1 MNAAYLTPAI
11 TLFNEDGSLD
21 LVSQEKLFNSLIENG
36 IDGILV
42 EGSSS
47 EFFAMP
53 MDQRREMAKFAIEAV
68 DHRVKLIIGTS
79 HMVAD
84 EIVSFSNF
92 CLDAGADAVMILPPY
107 YFHFGAE
114 ALLQYYD
121 RLASQIHGN
130 IYIYNFPDNTGYTIP
145 PETVLSLAKIHPNI
159 VGMKDT
165 ISGMDHTRE
174 LIKVVKSHIPS
185 FEIYSG
191 FDDNFAHNVMAG
203 GNGCIGALSNV
214 VPEICSAWVKA
225 FRDNDMAG
233 VAKGQQTIDR
243 LMDLYAV
250 RSPFLPVIK
259 EACKLRG
266 IASTSVGTFPM
277 PNATVEDD
285 AKILEL
291 LRRLNRERGITVVL
305 ITHHMAEAESAD
317 RVIVMNDGQVAMDG
331 APHDVFAQVDRLHE
345 LGLAAPDTVELL
357 HLLREA
363 GMDVPL
369 TGLTV
374 DECAD
379 TICRAFGGAEGK

>member
-1 MNAAYLTPAI
+1 MKAAYLTPAI
-11 TLFNEDGSLD
+11 TLFHEDGSLD
-21 LVSQEKLFNSLIENG
+21 LESQRKLFENLIQQG

-53 MDQRREMAKFAIEAV
+53 MDQRRQMAKFAIEAV
-68 DHRVKLIIGTS
+68 DHRVKLIMGTS

-84 EIVSFSNF
+84 EIVNFSNY

-121 RLASQIHGN
+121 RLAKQIHGS

-145 PETVLSLAKIHPNI
+145 AETVLALAKIHPNI

-174 LIKVVKSHIPS
+174 LIKVVKSHIPG

-191 FDDNFAHNVMAG
+191 FDDNFAHNVLAG
-203 GNGCIGALSNV
+203 GDGCIGALSNV
-214 VPEICSAWVKA
+214 VPEVCAAWVRA
-225 FRDNDMAG
+225 FREDDLAG
-233 VAKGQQTIDR
+233 IAKGQQIIDR
-243 LMDLYAV
+243 LMDLYTV

-259 EACKLRG
+259 EACRLRG
-266 IASTSVGTFPM
+266 IAATSVGTFPM

-291 LRRLNRERGITVVL
+291 LNREGV
-305 ITHHMAEAESAD
+305 
-317 RVIVMNDGQVAMDG
+317 Q
-331 APHDVFAQVDRLHE
+331 
-345 LGLAAPDTVELL
+345 
-357 HLLREA
+357 
-363 GMDVPL
+363 
-369 TGLTV
+369 
-374 DECAD
+374 
-379 TICRAFGGAEGK
+379 

>member
-11 TLFNEDGSLD
+11 TLFREDGSLD
-21 LVSQEKLFNSLIENG
+21 LESQAKLFDNLIENG

-53 MDQRREMAKFAIEAV
+53 MDQRREMAKFAIEKVA
-68 DHRVKLIIGTS
+68 HRVKLIIGTS

-84 EIVSFSNF
+84 EIVNFSNY
-92 CLDAGADAVMILPPY
+92 CLEAGADAVMILPPY

-121 RLASQIHGN
+121 RLASSIQGP

-145 PETVLSLAKIHPNI
+145 PETVLQLARLHSNI

-174 LIKVVKSHIPS
+174 LIKVVKSQIPS

-191 FDDNFAHNVMAG
+191 FDDNFAHNVLAG

-214 VPEICSAWVKA
+214 VPEICAAWVKA
-225 FRDNDMAG
+225 FQENDLEG
-233 VAKGQQTIDR
+233 IAKGQQTIDR
-243 LMDLYAV
+243 LMDLYTI
-250 RSPFLPVIK
+250 RSPFLPVVK
-259 EACKLRG
+259 ETARLRG
-266 IASTSVGTFPM
+266 IAATSSGTFPM

-285 AKILEL
+285 ARILEL
-291 LRRLNRERGITVVL
+291 LRREGI
-305 ITHHMAEAESAD
+305 
-317 RVIVMNDGQVAMDG
+317 
-331 APHDVFAQVDRLHE
+331 
-345 LGLAAPDTVELL
+345 
-357 HLLREA
+357 
-363 GMDVPL
+363 
-369 TGLTV
+369 
-374 DECAD
+374 C
-379 TICRAFGGAEGK
+379 

>member
-174 LIKVVKSHIPS
+174 LIKVVKSHIPG

-291 LRRLNRERGITVVL
+291 LRRE
-305 ITHHMAEAESAD
+305 
-317 RVIVMNDGQVAMDG
+317 
-331 APHDVFAQVDRLHE
+331 
-345 LGLAAPDTVELL
+345 
-357 HLLREA
+357 
-363 GMDVPL
+363 GMQ
-369 TGLTV
+369 
-374 DECAD
+374 
-379 TICRAFGGAEGK
+379 

>member
-1 MNAAYLTPAI
+1 M
-11 TLFNEDGSLD
+11 
-21 LVSQEKLFNSLIENG
+21 
-36 IDGILV
+36 

-53 MDQRREMAKFAIEAV
+53 MDQRREMADFAIRQV

-79 HMVAD
+79 HMVAN
-84 EIVSFSNF
+84 EIVNFSNY

-107 YFHFGAE
+107 YFHFGPE

-121 RLASQIHGN
+121 RLARQIHGP

-145 PETVLSLAKIHPNI
+145 AETVAKLAQLHSNI

-165 ISGMDHTRE
+165 VSGMDHTRE
-174 LIKVVKSHIPS
+174 LIKTVKSRIPN

-191 FDDNFAHNVMAG
+191 FDDNFAHNVLAG
-203 GNGCIGALSNV
+203 GDGCIGALSNV
-214 VPEICSAWVKA
+214 VPEICTAWVRA
-225 FRDNDMAG
+225 FRENDLEG
-233 VAKGQQTIDR
+233 IAKGQQCIDR

-266 IASTSVGTFPM
+266 VASTSVGTFPM

-291 LRRLNRERGITVVL
+291 LRREG
-305 ITHHMAEAESAD
+305 
-317 RVIVMNDGQVAMDG
+317 
-331 APHDVFAQVDRLHE
+331 
-345 LGLAAPDTVELL
+345 VE
-357 HLLREA
+357 
-363 GMDVPL
+363 
-369 TGLTV
+369 
-374 DECAD
+374 
-379 TICRAFGGAEGK
+379 

>member
-11 TLFNEDGSLD
+11 TLFHENGSLD
-21 LVSQEKLFNSLIENG
+21 MESQEKLFENLIQHK

-47 EFFAMP
+47 EFFAMS
-53 MDQRREMAKFAIEAV
+53 MDQRRAMAEFAIQTI

-84 EIVSFSNF
+84 EIVNFSNF
-92 CLDAGADAVMILPPY
+92 CLNAGADAVMILPPY
-107 YFHFGAE
+107 YFHFGPE

-121 RLASQIHGN
+121 RLASKIKGP

-145 PETVLSLAKIHPNI
+145 PETVLQLAQMHSNI

-165 ISGMDHTRE
+165 VSGMDHTRE
-174 LIKVVKSHIPS
+174 LIKIIKPQFPN

-191 FDDNFAHNVMAG
+191 FDDNFAHNILAG
-203 GNGCIGALSNV
+203 GDGCIGALSNI
-214 VPEICSAWVKA
+214 VPEVCTSWVEA
-225 FRDNDMAG
+225 FRNSDLDGIAR
-233 VAKGQQTIDR
+233 GQQTIDR
-243 LMDLYAV
+243 LMDLYAI

-266 IASTSVGTFPM
+266 IAASSVGTFPM

-291 LRRLNRERGITVVL
+291 FLQEGI
-305 ITHHMAEAESAD
+305 
-317 RVIVMNDGQVAMDG
+317 R
-331 APHDVFAQVDRLHE
+331 
-345 LGLAAPDTVELL
+345 
-357 HLLREA
+357 
-363 GMDVPL
+363 
-369 TGLTV
+369 
-374 DECAD
+374 
-379 TICRAFGGAEGK
+379 

>member
-185 FEIYSG
+185 F
-191 FDDNFAHNVMAG
+191 
-203 GNGCIGALSNV
+203 
-214 VPEICSAWVKA
+214 
-225 FRDNDMAG
+225 
-233 VAKGQQTIDR
+233 
-243 LMDLYAV
+243 
-250 RSPFLPVIK
+250 
-259 EACKLRG
+259 
-266 IASTSVGTFPM
+266 
-277 PNATVEDD
+277 
-285 AKILEL
+285 
-291 LRRLNRERGITVVL
+291 
-305 ITHHMAEAESAD
+305 
-317 RVIVMNDGQVAMDG
+317 
-331 APHDVFAQVDRLHE
+331 
-345 LGLAAPDTVELL
+345 
-357 HLLREA
+357 
-363 GMDVPL
+363 
-369 TGLTV
+369 
-374 DECAD
+374 
-379 TICRAFGGAEGK
+379 

>member
-11 TLFNEDGSLD
+11 TLFHEDGSLD
-21 LVSQEKLFNSLIENG
+21 LDSQKKLFETLIASG

-53 MDQRREMAKFAIEAV
+53 KDQRREMARFAIETVA
-68 DHRVKLIIGTS
+68 HRVKLIIGTS

-84 EIVSFSNF
+84 EIVAFSNH

-107 YFHFGAE
+107 YFHFGPE

-121 RLASQIHGN
+121 RLAGAIHGP

-145 PETVLSLAKIHPNI
+145 AETVLQLARLHPNI

-165 ISGMDHTRE
+165 VPGMDHTRE
-174 LIKVVKSHIPS
+174 LIKVVKSQLPD
-185 FEIYSG
+185 FEVYSG
-191 FDDNFAHNVMAG
+191 FDDNFAHNVLSG

-214 VPEICSAWVKA
+214 VPELCAAWVRA
-225 FRDNDMAG
+225 FREDDLPGIA
-233 VAKGQQTIDR
+233 AHQRSIDR

-266 IASTSVGTFPM
+266 VAATSAGTFPM

-285 AKILEL
+285 ARILEL
-291 LRRLNRERGITVVL
+291 LGREGI
-305 ITHHMAEAESAD
+305 
-317 RVIVMNDGQVAMDG
+317 R
-331 APHDVFAQVDRLHE
+331 
-345 LGLAAPDTVELL
+345 
-357 HLLREA
+357 
-363 GMDVPL
+363 
-369 TGLTV
+369 
-374 DECAD
+374 
-379 TICRAFGGAEGK
+379 

>member
-1 MNAAYLTPAI
+1 MNAAYMTPAI
-11 TLFNEDGSLD
+11 TLFHEDGTLD
-21 LVSQEKLFNSLIENG
+21 LESQEKLFDNLIEQG
-36 IDGILV
+36 VDGILV

-53 MDQRREMAKFAIEAV
+53 MEQRREMAKFAIEKINR
-68 DHRVKLIIGTS
+68 RVKLIIGTS

-84 EIVSFSNF
+84 EIISFSNY
-92 CLDAGADAVMILPPY
+92 CLDNGADAVMILPPY

-121 RLASQIHGN
+121 RLASSIHGP

-145 PETVLSLAKIHPNI
+145 PETVLQLVRLHSNI

-174 LIKVVKSHIPS
+174 LIKVVKSQVPS

-214 VPEICSAWVKA
+214 VPEVCAAWVNA
-225 FRDNDMAG
+225 FRSNDLDG
-233 VAKGQQTIDR
+233 IAKGQQIIDR
-243 LMDLYAV
+243 LMDLYSV

-266 IASTSVGTFPM
+266 IAATSAGTFPM

-291 LRRLNRERGITVVL
+291 LRREGI
-305 ITHHMAEAESAD
+305 
-317 RVIVMNDGQVAMDG
+317 Q
-331 APHDVFAQVDRLHE
+331 
-345 LGLAAPDTVELL
+345 
-357 HLLREA
+357 
-363 GMDVPL
+363 
-369 TGLTV
+369 
-374 DECAD
+374 
-379 TICRAFGGAEGK
+379 